1 MIDIKE
7 RYLIAIIMSVM
18 ISGIF
23 QVASEAQV
31 LKDTTAMRVIR
42 KGIDY
47 TYNLQFREAEEEVSE
62 LNRLYPDH
70 PVNLLFKGIIIY
82 WENFPLLP
90 STTAAGSFEEL
101 LRKCIEKCEE
111 NKNHDFQPEILLT
124 NLSARGMLLLF
135 YSDNNLSRKVI
146 PLATGTYHYLRQ
158 SFNYTSFSPDFYF
171 FTGLYNYYR
180 EAYPQFHPIYKPVVV
195 IFPKGNKLQGIK
207 ELEICAHKSVFLKAD
222 SYSFLQWIFANYEKD
237 IPRSVEY
244 SRILSEL
251 YPSNPHFEVN
261 YIRSLILSK
270 RFDDAERLLK
280 AFTGPFKNPFI
291 TAQVFILNGLLQ
303 ENKYR
308 KYSLARDDYDK
319 GIEGLKV
326 FGTYGYEFASMGYL
340 GLSRICESEG
350 DQQGM
355 RKYRRKAEELNSD

>member
-1 MIDIKE
+1 MNLKE
-7 RYLIAIIMSVM
+7 KYIVAFILPVL

-23 QVASEAQV
+23 QVESEAQV
-31 LKDTTAMRVIR
+31 FSDTSAMRMIR

-47 TYNLQFREAEEEVSE
+47 TYNLQFREAEAEVSE
-62 LNRLYPDH
+62 LSRLYPDH

-90 STTAAGSFEEL
+90 STPASESFEQI
-101 LRKCIEKCEE
+101 LRRCIAKCEE
-111 NKNHDFQPEILLT
+111 NKNREIQPEILLT

-135 YSDNNLSRKVI
+135 YSDNDLSRKVI
-146 PLATGTYHYLRQ
+146 PLSTSTYHYIRQ

-180 EAYPQFHPIYKPVVV
+180 EAYPEFHPIYKPVVA

-207 ELEICAHKSVFLKAD
+207 ELDICAHKSVFLKAD
-222 SYSFLQWIFANYEKD
+222 SYSFLQWIFANYELD
-237 IPRSVEY
+237 IPRAIEY
-244 SRILSEL
+244 CRILSEL
-251 YPSNPHFEVN
+251 YPLNPHFTVN
-261 YIRSLILSK
+261 YIKSLIMSK
-270 RFDDAERLLK
+270 RYDDAEHLMN
-280 AFTGPFKNPFI
+280 AFSDPIKYPFI
-291 TAQVFILNGLLQ
+291 KAEMKILNGLLH

-308 KYSLARDDYDK
+308 KYSVARDDYK
-319 GIEGLKV
+319 EGIEGLKA
-326 FGTYGYEFASMGYL
+326 FGPYGYEYSSLGYM

-355 RKYRRKAEELNSD
+355 RKYRRKAEEMNNN